1 MASLNVPQPYPQ
13 SKFACEFLTPA
24 PLSARTL
31 PLDPRV
37 SCIQESRLFRGLSL
51 AECAEVASRA
61 QERRF
66 TKGQTIFREGGPAQL
81 VFVLVAGRV
90 KMSRLSRFG
99 AEVIFRVEESGDV
112 LGGLALSP
120 DSRHRSTAQC
130 LGQCQVLAWEARNFS
145 ALEERIPIVRR
156 NAVVILGERLH
167 LLEERFVELATERVA
182 PRLARM
188 LLRLLEQ
195 GRRGTQGIYRIDLS
209 HEELAQMVGT
219 TLFTVSRLFSD
230 WEEHGV
236 VQSQRKAVVVLNPRA
251 LAVLAE
257 ASNGR

>member
-1 MASLNVPQPYPQ
+1 MASLNVPPPYPQ

-130 LGQCQVLAWEARNFS
+130 LGQCQVLAWAARNFS

-156 NAVVILGERLH
+156 NAAVILGDRLH
-167 LLEERFVELATERVA
+167 LLDERFVGLATERVA
-182 PRLARM
+182 PRPSRRVTVKVLRFPGRPALYRLSWIYLQDSTDVGLFWLM
-188 LLRLLEQ
+188 LILIRSVFNPPLVRAADRAISVPPGQ
-195 GRRGTQGIYRIDLS
+195 HCI
-209 HEELAQMVGT
+209 ELP
-219 TLFTVSRLFSD
+219 FRSRS
-230 WEEHGV
+230 
-236 VQSQRKAVVVLNPRA
+236 R
-251 LAVLAE
+251 
-257 ASNGR
+257 